1 MTRSSNQKY
10 DKKVYSVQDIQGIL
24 GIGRTTAYEFIR
36 NTYENSKPFKVIKI
50 GDTYKIPKDS
60 FDKWIAGD

>member
-1 MTRSSNQKY
+1 MTRSSNPKY
-10 DKKVYSVQDIQGIL
+10 DKKVYSVQDIQDIL

-36 NTYENSKPFKVIKI
+36 NTYENRKPFKVIKI

-60 FDKWIAGD
+60 FDKWIEGD